1 MNILIT
7 GGAGF
12 IGSNFIHYI
21 IEKYPNYKI
30 VNLDLLTY
38 AGNLEN
44 LKNIENNPNYK
55 FVKADI
61 GDYKLVSKVVKE
73 NQIDLIVHFAAESH
87 VDNSIVGPDVFIKT
101 NIVGTHTLL
110 KAALANKIRR
120 FHHISTDE
128 VFGQLALDSKE
139 KFNED
144 TVYNPRSPYA
154 ASKAGADHLVR
165 AYYHTYGLPITITN
179 CSNNYGHYQHRE
191 KFIPTIIANL
201 LTGKKV
207 PLYGD
212 GKNVRDWLF
221 VEDHCR
227 AIDLVLQKGKIGQT
241 YCVGG
246 LSEEADNLAIIKKV
260 LKILGKGEELIEFV
274 KDRPGHDRRYALDW
288 SKIKQELGYE
298 PKFGLEEYLKKT
310 VEWYQKNEQWWHK

>member
-1 MNILIT
+1 MKLLVT

-12 IGSNFIHYI
+12 IGSNFIHYWL
-21 IEKYPNYKI
+21 KNYPDDDI
-30 VNLDLLTY
+30 VNLDKLTY
-38 AGNLEN
+38 AGNLAS
-44 LKNIENNPNYK
+44 LKDVANDKRYK
-55 FVKADI
+55 FIKGDI
-61 GDYKLVSKVVKE
+61 CDFKLAAGVMKG
-73 NQIDLIVHFAAESH
+73 IDLVVHFAAESH

-154 ASKAGADHLVR
+154 ASKAASDHLAR
-165 AYYHTYGLPITITN
+165 AYYVTFGLPITITN
-179 CSNNYGHYQHRE
+179 CSNNYGPYQHRE

-201 LTGKKV
+201 LTGKKA

-310 VEWYQKNEQWWHK
+310 VEWYQKNEQCWHK

>member
-1 MNILIT
+1 M
-7 GGAGF
+7 
-12 IGSNFIHYI
+12 
-21 IEKYPNYKI
+21 
-30 VNLDLLTY
+30 
-38 AGNLEN
+38 
-44 LKNIENNPNYK
+44 
-55 FVKADI
+55 
-61 GDYKLVSKVVKE
+61 
-73 NQIDLIVHFAAESH
+73 
-87 VDNSIVGPDVFIKT
+87 
-101 NIVGTHTLL
+101 
-110 KAALANKIRR
+110 
-120 FHHISTDE
+120 
-128 VFGQLALDSKE
+128 
-139 KFNED
+139 
-144 TVYNPRSPYA
+144 
-154 ASKAGADHLVR
+154 
-165 AYYHTYGLPITITN
+165 
-179 CSNNYGHYQHRE
+179 
-191 KFIPTIIANL
+191 
-201 LTGKKV
+201 